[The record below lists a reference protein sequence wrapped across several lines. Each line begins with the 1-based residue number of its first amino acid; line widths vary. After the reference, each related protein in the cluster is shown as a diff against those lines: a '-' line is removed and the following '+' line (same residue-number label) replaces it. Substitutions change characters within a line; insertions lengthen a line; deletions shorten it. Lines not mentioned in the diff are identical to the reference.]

1 MKHPHLL
8 SVLLPINI
16 NYPFTYSC
24 TEALEIG
31 TIVKV
36 SFRNRELYGVV
47 WSHEGHLTNFDK
59 QKIKPIITKKIG
71 DDCLTL
77 PADLIGFLEWVSNYY
92 MVPLGLALKASFK
105 KQFFEKQAKKKIYY
119 TLNPAHTSKITQKQ
133 ETVIELLRVNEALEK
148 NRIISMT
155 GHSNDLIRRMIRKDI
170 LKEAVSF
177 IELEEKIY
185 LETDIDFTPE
195 QICAM
200 EEVITS
206 LKEQKVTLI
215 DGITGSGKTELY
227 LEAATRVL
235 RQGKQVL
242 IMLPEITLTQ
252 EFIKIFRSRFKNQIG
267 EWHSGLSEAKRRQL
281 WFDILNKK
289 IRLIVGARS
298 SLFLPFIDLGL
309 IVVDEEH
316 DQSYKQEEGM
326 IYNARDMA
334 ILRAK
339 QLKIACILSSAT
351 PSVET
356 FENIVSKKYSRAVLK
371 KRFYG
376 TNLPTISCIDMRK
389 AKKETDSFLPIELI
403 DDLKKTKDRNE
414 QSLIF
419 LNRRGYSPLSICG
432 NCGVRVDCPDCDA
445 WLVLHKN
452 ASKYKCHYCGHTQQS
467 DIKCKNCHSSDK
479 IIQTGLGI
487 EKIDEELN
495 RLLPD
500 MSRLIFSSDYLQSP
514 DSVSR
519 ALKKITENEIDL
531 IIGTQLISKG
541 HNFPSLTY
549 VGILDADFGLEV
561 TDIRASERTYQILN
575 QVSGRAGR
583 VKRDSKVKIM
593 THMPDHPLLQ
603 SLINNKKHEFYNADL
618 TIRNTSRMPPFA
630 RLVAIIISS
639 KNRKILSEFSQKL
652 AIANN
657 FPKDVELLGPI
668 EAPISR
674 MRKYYRQRFLI
685 RGPKNCNIQFYIK
698 RWLDSIKLPPQI
710 RITIDVDP
718 QNFL

>member
-1 MKHPHLL
+1 MKNPHLL

-24 TEALEIG
+24 SEVLEIG
-31 TIVKV
+31 TIVRV

-47 WSHEGHLTNFDK
+47 WAQEAHATNFDK
-59 QKIKPIITKKIG
+59 QKIKPIITKTIG
-71 DDCLTL
+71 DDCISL
-77 PADLIGFLEWVSNYY
+77 PADLLGFLDWVSTYY
-92 MVPLGLALKASFK
+92 MVPLGLTLKASLK

-119 TLNPAHTSKITQKQ
+119 KLNPLHASKITQKQ
-133 ETVIELLRVNEALEK
+133 EMVTELLLAHETLERNK
-148 NRIISMT
+148 IITMS
-155 GHSNDLIRRMIRKDI
+155 GVSSDIIRRMIRNDI
-170 LKEAVSF
+170 LKEVDSF
-177 IELEEKIY
+177 IEINEKIY
-185 LETDIDFTPE
+185 LETNIDFTPE
-195 QICAM
+195 QNDAM
-200 EEVITS
+200 EDIITS
-206 LKEQKVTLI
+206 LKEKKVTLI

-227 LEAATRVL
+227 LDAATRVL

-267 EWHSGLSEAKRRQL
+267 EWHSGLSEAKRRQQ

-298 SLFLPFIDLGL
+298 SLFLPFTDLGL
-309 IVVDEEH
+309 IIVDEEH

-339 QLKIACILSSAT
+339 QLKIACVLASAT

-356 FENIVSKKYSRAVLK
+356 FENVVSKKYSKAVLN

-376 TNLPTISCIDMRK
+376 TKLPTISCIDMRK
-389 AKKETDSFLPIELI
+389 AKKEIDSFLPVELI
-403 DDLKKTKDRNE
+403 EDLKKTKDRNE

-452 ASKYKCHYCGHTQQS
+452 TLKYKCHYCGYTRQS

-487 EKIDEELN
+487 EKIDEEIN
-495 RLLPD
+495 RLLPN
-500 MSRLIFSSDYLQSP
+500 MSRIIISSDYLQSP
-514 DSVSR
+514 GAVST
-519 ALKKITENEIDL
+519 ALRQIKENKIDL

-541 HNFPSLTY
+541 HNFPNLTY

-583 VKRDSKVKIM
+583 VKQESMVKIM

-603 SLINNKKHEFYNADL
+603 SLIKNQKHEFYNAEL
-618 TIRNTSRMPPFA
+618 TIRNSTRMPPFT
-630 RLVAIIISS
+630 RLVGIIVSS
-639 KNRKILSEFSQKL
+639 KNRKLLNECCQKL
-652 AIANN
+652 SVINN

-674 MRKYYRQRFLI
+674 IRKYYRQRFLI
-685 RGPKNCNIQFYIK
+685 RGPKNCNVQFYIK
-698 RWLDSIKLPPQI
+698 RWLGCHKLPPQI